1 MLNELG
7 SIVLE
12 YLLLIMNVQCTL
24 VKHSTSQSWLLAE
37 SFDIESEFLDG
48 FEGVFSFLIACPK
61 PSLYFFLLVDEQ
73 YFVFRI
79 DIIFYF
85 KVSVS
90 ILVNL
95 QHLLV
100 ELELLTFAFNG
111 ESKQFVSHGLL
122 GRPHQLLMAHAND

>member
-12 YLLLIMNVQCTL
+12 YLFLIMNVKCTL

-37 SFDIESEFLDG
+37 SFYIKSEFLYG
-48 FEGVFSFLIACPK
+48 FEGIFSLLVACPE
-61 PSLYFFLLVDEQ
+61 PSLNFLLLVDEQ

-79 DIIFYF
+79 YIIFYF
-85 KVSVS
+85 KVFVS

-95 QHLLV
+95 
-100 ELELLTFAFNG
+100 
-111 ESKQFVSHGLL
+111 
-122 GRPHQLLMAHAND
+122 